1 MTKVVRCSAGC
12 LYTALHGHSRSG
24 RPGRALPTSRTAL
37 IRISGRTRSM
47 PNLAPFARRGR
58 ATGQRTYC
66 PCSVCSEPEAHPL
79 QAVRG
84 LAAALSHA
92 NATGNPGG
100 LRFARR
106 LGRSPLDGHCGPAAL
121 VGSIHVAVARKC
133 SRSFGYQ
140 QAAQFV
146 KAPDLLGLGE
156 QEPVIIYRNR
166 VVTASTSPR
175 PTCCQRDTGSLPR

>member
-1 MTKVVRCSAGC
+1 VTGTAYPREVVPPC
-12 LYTALHGHSRSG
+12 
-24 RPGRALPTSRTAL
+24 
-37 IRISGRTRSM
+37 RIW
-47 PNLAPFARRGR
+47 
-58 ATGQRTYC
+58 
-66 PCSVCSEPEAHPL
+66 HPL
-79 QAVRG
+79 
-84 LAAALSHA
+84 LAAAARPASAHIAHVLCALNRRRIRCRQSEGWLRHYR
-92 NATGNPGG
+92 TPTRPGIRAG
-100 LRFARR
+100 CGSLAALAGHR
-106 LGRSPLDGHCGPAAL
+106 LMVTADPRPL

-175 PTCCQRDTGSLPR
+175 PACCQRDTGSSPR

>member
-1 MTKVVRCSAGC
+1 M
-12 LYTALHGHSRSG
+12 H
-24 RPGRALPTSRTAL
+24 
-37 IRISGRTRSM
+37 
-47 PNLAPFARRGR
+47 
-58 ATGQRTYC
+58 
-66 PCSVCSEPEAHPL
+66 AH
-79 QAVRG
+79 
-84 LAAALSHA
+84 
-92 NATGNPGG
+92 ATGNPGG
-100 LRFARR
+100 LRFARPLAGHR
-106 LGRSPLDGHCGPAAL
+106 LIVTADPRPL

-175 PTCCQRDTGSLPR
+175 PACCQRDTGSSPR

>member
-1 MTKVVRCSAGC
+1 MGD
-12 LYTALHGHSRSG
+12 G
-24 RPGRALPTSRTAL
+24 RFHLSIP
-37 IRISGRTRSM
+37 IRLFL

-58 ATGQRTYC
+58 ATGQRTYW

-84 LAAALSHA
+84 LAAALC
-92 NATGNPGG
+92 TPTRPGIRAG
-100 LRFARR
+100 CGSLAPLAGHR
-106 LGRSPLDGHCGPAAL
+106 LIVTADPRPL

-156 QEPVIIYRNR
+156 QEPFIIYRNR
-166 VVTASTSPR
+166 VFTASTPPR
-175 PTCCQRDTGSLPR
+175 PASCQPATS

>member
-1 MTKVVRCSAGC
+1 MLVITLRVTQRDRDS
-12 LYTALHGHSRSG
+12 
-24 RPGRALPTSRTAL
+24 LPARGGSSL
-37 IRISGRTRSM
+37 

-92 NATGNPGG
+92 NATGNPAGCG
-100 LRFARR
+100 SLAALAGHR
-106 LGRSPLDGHCGPAAL
+106 LMVTADPRPL

-133 SRSFGYQ
+133 SQSFGYQ

-156 QEPVIIYRNR
+156 QEPVTIYRNR

-175 PTCCQRDTGSLPR
+175 PACCQGDTGSSPR